1 MKKYEQSLK
10 DVLKDMIN
18 DSGKMKQKLFQTKVS
33 TSWGQ
38 LMGTTIAA
46 YTKEIK
52 IHNNKLYLTI
62 NSAPLR
68 QELSYSKDKIINIL
82 NEELGEEYIQEVIL
96 R

>member
-1 MKKYEQSLK
+1 MKKYEQTLA

-33 TSWGQ
+33 THWGA

-52 IHNNKLYLTI
+52 VHNNKLYLTI
-62 NSAPLR
+62 DSAPLR
-68 QELSYSKDKIINIL
+68 QELSYSKEKIIDIL
-82 NEELGEEYIQEVIL
+82 NEALGEEYLQEVIL